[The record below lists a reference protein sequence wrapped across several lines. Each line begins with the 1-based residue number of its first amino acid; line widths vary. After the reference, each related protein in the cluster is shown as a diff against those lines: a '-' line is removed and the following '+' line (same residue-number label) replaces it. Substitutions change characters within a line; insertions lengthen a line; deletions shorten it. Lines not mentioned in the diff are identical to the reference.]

1 MRRAACGAAVAC
13 VIASTS
19 VPARADSAALFRA
32 GNYAAAAD
40 AGRAEHSAQSLA
52 LAARAALM
60 RAAFLTSDRALAK
73 SLVMQGEADADAAL
87 RLDPRNYDAQFQH
100 ASGIGYRAT
109 LTNSPKAAGETRSI
123 MIALTKA
130 DPARA
135 EAWLGLGAWN
145 GEAVDGL
152 GRFMAGMVLGAKLSA
167 MDAAFAE
174 AEKRWPLN
182 PVPFAYHGS
191 LLLRIDPGQAARA
204 TVLLEVAVRNRPR
217 EAYEATARAG
227 AADVLTLLHHGD
239 VKGARLMAKK
249 LGSFGRLG

>member
-1 MRRAACGAAVAC
+1 MRRTTLGVTLACLVAVAPGS
-13 VIASTS
+13 AL
-19 VPARADSAALFRA
+19 ADAAALFRA
-32 GNYAAAAD
+32 GNYAAAAE
-40 AGRAEHSAQSLA
+40 AGRAEHSAASLA

-60 RAAFLTSDRALAK
+60 RGAFLTTDRALAK
-73 SLVMQGEADADAAL
+73 TLILQGEADADAAL
-87 RLDPRNYDAQFQH
+87 RLDPRNYDALFQH

-109 LTNSPKAAGETRSI
+109 LTNSPKAAGETKSI
-123 MIALTKA
+123 MTALTRS

-167 MDAAFAE
+167 MDEAFAE
-174 AEKRWPLN
+174 AEKRWPTN
-182 PVPFAYHGS
+182 PVPFAYHGC
-191 LLLRIDPGQAARA
+191 LLLRIDPGKAARA
-204 TVLLEVAVRNRPR
+204 TVLLEVAVRNKPR

-227 AADVLTLLHHGD
+227 AAEVLGLLQRGD
-239 VKGARLMAKK
+239 VKGARLLAKK